1 MKTALLTGVV
11 LAAVAFNSFAT
22 EFVVEGGTGIDAS
35 PAARLSLRIPTKW
48 EWLTVETGAL
58 MTNGGSIV
66 DVTPMARLISIGKN
80 ASIEAGIGLGD
91 NFINNNSGQSQGL
104 IFRDV
109 IRFNYKQ
116 YFVEGAHYSNGGKL
130 NPVFGTS
137 DNGGYSYLM
146 GGVRFKF

>member
-1 MKTALLTGVV
+1 MKIALLTGVV
-11 LAAVAFNSFAT
+11 LTAVAFNSLAN
-22 EFVVEGGTGIDAS
+22 EFVVEGGTGIDTSS
-35 PAARLSLRIPTKW
+35 PATRLSIRIPTKW

-58 MTNGGSIV
+58 MTNGGGIM
-66 DVTPMARLISIGKN
+66 DVTPMARLISISKN
-80 ASIEAGIGLGD
+80 ASIEAGIGLGG
-91 NFINNNSGQSQGL
+91 NFINNSGQSQGL

-116 YFVEGAHYSNGGKL
+116 YFVEGAHYSNGGKF